1 MEKYYKISESELLSL
16 LSDANQLN
24 ALECVGVDNWC
35 GWDERH
41 EYKDEEVTAED
52 LPQLYEE
59 VI

>member
-1 MEKYYKISESELLSL
+1 MEKHYKISESELLSL

-24 ALECVGVDNWC
+24 SLERAGVDNWS

-52 LPQLYEE
+52 LPSLYEE
-59 VI
+59 V

>member
-24 ALECVGVDNWC
+24 ALECAGVVNWR

-52 LPQLYEE
+52 LPQLYDL
-59 VI
+59 V

>member
-24 ALECVGVDNWC
+24 ALECAGVDNWS
-35 GWDERH
+35 GFVWRH

-52 LPQLYEE
+52 LPQLYDL
-59 VI
+59 V

>member
-24 ALECVGVDNWC
+24 ALECAGVDNWI

-52 LPQLYEE
+52 LPQLYDL
-59 VI
+59 V